1 MTTKL
6 TGPLKR
12 EVEIEGQ
19 LYTLTITPDALRLVP
34 KGRRKGYEL
43 GWKSLVSGEAA
54 LAAALNA
61 SLLDAPT
68 SDRRPAKRGQSSQQK
83 TRQ

>member
-12 EVEIEGQ
+12 EVEVEGL
-19 LYTLTITPDALRLVP
+19 LYTLTITPDALKLVP

-43 GWKSLVSGEAA
+43 RWKSLVSGEAA
-54 LAAALNA
+54 LATALNA
-61 SLLDAPT
+61 SLLNAAASVRP
-68 SDRRPAKRGQSSQQK
+68 PAKRA
-83 TRQ
+83 RPEEPR